1 VQACLTEIEKAGTR
15 AADLVRRILTFS
27 RPQEQNMQVQ
37 ALQPVVEEALKLVR
51 STLPAMIE
59 IRTVF
64 DAALPRARIDAT
76 QIYQVVVNL
85 ATNAAHAIG
94 DKPGVIQVNLDERT
108 VKEEEILLYS
118 EVPAGHYSRMSV
130 SDNGSGMDADALQRI
145 FDPFFSTKPT
155 GKGTGLGLSV
165 VHGIV
170 TAHHGVLKVY
180 SEPGKGTTFH
190 IYFPAIQE
198 VPAAPRAPEQQ
209 AAQGRGE
216 RILFVDDEGVLL
228 FVGTMTL
235 EQNGYKVTGMPNGE
249 SALREIQQNPNNYD
263 AVITDL
269 SMPGISGLQLAHQL
283 RKLRADLPVILTSGY
298 ISPDDQARADRLKI
312 RAILTK
318 PVKTN
323 ELLSTL
329 AVLFENRVRL
339 DNNRLA

>member
-1 VQACLTEIEKAGTR
+1 
-15 AADLVRRILTFS
+15 
-27 RPQEQNMQVQ
+27 
-37 ALQPVVEEALKLVR
+37 
-51 STLPAMIE
+51 
-59 IRTVF
+59 
-64 DAALPRARIDAT
+64 
-76 QIYQVVVNL
+76 
-85 ATNAAHAIG
+85 
-94 DKPGVIQVNLDERT
+94 
-108 VKEEEILLYS
+108 
-118 EVPAGHYSRMSV
+118 
-130 SDNGSGMDADALQRI
+130 
-145 FDPFFSTKPT
+145 
-155 GKGTGLGLSV
+155 
-165 VHGIV
+165 
-170 TAHHGVLKVY
+170 
-180 SEPGKGTTFH
+180 
-190 IYFPAIQE
+190 
-198 VPAAPRAPEQQ
+198 
-209 AAQGRGE
+209 
-216 RILFVDDEGVLL
+216 LFVDDEGVLL

-329 AVLFENRVRL
+329 TVLFENRVRL